1 MTTPALRSDYDVFDL
16 TGPKVVQLHPEPT
29 PAAVLAEPDA
39 LQEPKKNRPGR
50 KKGSKNK
57 PKKTRKAKAPT
68 VPATVPESPRTTT
81 NMLSAGGDA
90 GPRMWWRRINSDGWL
105 VIVALATALALGS
118 GIAYAV
124 IR

>member
-16 TGPKVVQLHPEPT
+16 TGPKVVQLHPAPET

-39 LQEPKKNRPGR
+39 LQEPAKNRPGR

-57 PKKTRKAKAPT
+57 PKKTRKAKATT
-68 VPATVPESPRTTT
+68 VTPPAPEAPK
-81 NMLSAGGDA
+81 LAVAAGGSAG
-90 GPRMWWRRINSDGWL
+90 PEVWRRILGVDWL
-105 VIVALATALALGS
+105 IVAAVACALALG
-118 GIAYAV
+118 GAIAFAV